1 MWFNFGA
8 YRMVYNFYCGKSS
21 LFSIVLLL
29 IVQDACIRRTQSYV
43 HTYMR
48 CICFTHFTKNF
59 FIRNSSESKH
69 NLLVLIF
76 CSVFF
81 FFPYL
86 NIIKLVFFLLYS
98 ANSKKNNNNFCIHI
112 HLHCTSI
119 CLFPFN
125 HRKRNLVFVFTFYVN
140 ILANAVSNGSD
151 QNTNR

>member
-81 FFPYL
+81 FSLILISSNWF
-86 NIIKLVFFLLYS
+86 FFLLYS
-98 ANSKKNNNNFCIHI
+98 ANSKKQNNNNFCIHI

-125 HRKRNLVFVFTFYVN
+125 HRKRNQVFVLYFLCKYFGQC
-140 ILANAVSNGSD
+140 SE
-151 QNTNR
+151 

>member
-81 FFPYL
+81 FSL
-86 NIIKLVFFLLYS
+86 ILISSNWFFS
-98 ANSKKNNNNFCIHI
+98 FCIVPIQKKNNNNFCIHI